1 MRVSSP
7 PLRSAVVVLA
17 CGVTVLILS
26 FGIRTSFGIF
36 LNPVTE
42 SLGTGRETFALAM
55 AVQNLLWG
63 FAQPFAGA
71 IADRYGPGR
80 VVATCGGLYALG
92 LYLMATAATPGE
104 LMLSAGFL
112 IGIALSGTGF
122 PVVLAVIGRSVSEEK
137 RSLFLGIGSA
147 GGSSGQLLMVPA
159 GHLLLDGFGWVT
171 ALLILAAVTS
181 VTVPLAAAL
190 AGRSGSGG
198 VGLIGEQSIGDAI
211 KEAGGHSGFWFL
223 TAGFFVCGFHVA
235 FIATHLPAFILDK
248 GGTAA
253 VGAAALAII
262 GLGNMVGS
270 FTCGVLGGR
279 YSKKYLLSGLYLARS
294 LTFTLFMLVPLS
306 DASIL
311 VFSAVIGM
319 LWLGTVP
326 LTSGL
331 VGQIFGVR
339 YMAML
344 FGFVFFS
351 HQLGSFCGAW
361 FGGLVF
367 DRSGSYEPVW
377 WISVALGLA
386 AAALHWPIREAP
398 VSRLAGQG
406 V

>member
-1 MRVSSP
+1 MSSSP
-7 PLRSAVVVLA
+7 TRSAVVVLV
-17 CGVTVLILS
+17 CGVVVLILS

-36 LNPVTE
+36 LDPVTE
-42 SLGTGRETFALAM
+42 SLGTGREAFALAM

-63 FAQPFAGA
+63 LAQPFAGA
-71 IADRYGPGR
+71 VADRYGPGR
-80 VVATCGGLYALG
+80 VVATCGALYALG
-92 LYLMATAATPGE
+92 LYLMAQASTPGE
-104 LMLSAGFL
+104 LMLSTGFL

-122 PVVLAVIGRSVSEEK
+122 PVVLAVIGRSVPEEK
-137 RSLFLGIGSA
+137 RSLYLGIASA

-159 GHLLLDGFGWVT
+159 GHLLLEGFGWVW

-190 AGRSGSGG
+190 ADRRGGSG
-198 VGLIGEQSIGDAI
+198 VGGIGEQSIGEAI
-211 KEAGGHSGFWFL
+211 KEAGRHSGFWFL

-235 FIATHLPAFILDK
+235 FIATHLPAFVLDK

-253 VGAAALAII
+253 VGAAALAVI
-262 GLGNMVGS
+262 GLGNIVGS

-279 YSKKYLLSGLYLARS
+279 YSKKYVLSGLYLARA
-294 LTFTLFMLVPLS
+294 LTFTLFMLVPVS
-306 DASIL
+306 NTSIL

-351 HQLGSFCGAW
+351 HQVGSFAGAW
-361 FGGLVF
+361 FGGYVF
-367 DRSGSYEPVW
+367 DRTGSYDPVW
-377 WISVALGLA
+377 WMSVALGLV
-386 AAALHWPIREAP
+386 AAALHWPIREVP
-398 VSRLAGQG
+398 VSRLVGQR

>member
-1 MRVSSP
+1 MTPS
-7 PLRSAVVVLA
+7 PLRGAVVVLA
-17 CGVTVLILS
+17 CGVIILILS

-42 SLGTGRETFALAM
+42 SLGIGREAFALAM
-55 AVQNLLWG
+55 GVQNLLWG
-63 FAQPFAGA
+63 LAQPFAGA

-80 VVATCGGLYALG
+80 VVAVCGALYALG
-92 LYLMATAATPGE
+92 LYLMAQAGTPGE

-122 PVVLAVIGRSVSEEK
+122 PVVLAVISRSVSEQK

-159 GHLLLDGFGWVT
+159 GHLLLGEFGWVT
-171 ALLILAAVTS
+171 ALLILAAITC
-181 VTVPLAAAL
+181 VTVPLAAAF
-190 AGRSGSGG
+190 AGRSGSSG
-198 VGLIGEQSIGDAI
+198 VGVTRDQSIAEAVQ
-211 KEAGGHSGFWFL
+211 EAGRHSGFWFL

-253 VGAAALAII
+253 IGAAALAVI
-262 GLGNMVGS
+262 GLGNIIGS

-279 YSKKYLLSGLYLARS
+279 YSKKYVLSALYLGRA

-311 VFSAVIGM
+311 IFAAVIGM

-331 VGQIFGVR
+331 VGQMFGVR

-351 HQLGSFCGAW
+351 HQLGSFLGAW
-361 FGGLVF
+361 FGGYIF
-367 DRSGSYEPVW
+367 DRTGSYEPVW
-377 WISVALGLA
+377 WIAVALGLVA
-386 AAALHWPIREAP
+386 AVLHWPIKEAP
-398 VSRLAGQG
+398 VSRLSEQR